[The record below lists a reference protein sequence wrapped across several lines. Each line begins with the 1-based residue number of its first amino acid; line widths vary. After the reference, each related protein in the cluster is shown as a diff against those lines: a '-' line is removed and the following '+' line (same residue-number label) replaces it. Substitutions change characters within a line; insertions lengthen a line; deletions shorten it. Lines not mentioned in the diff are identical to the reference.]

1 VVNLAETFG
10 VETDSNRFMRND
22 SKARLPSKA
31 TTGSAA
37 YDVFPL
43 DDITIPPHTRQTIP
57 TGLSYDMPSNIYAQL
72 MPQSGI
78 SSKQLLD
85 VIPRVLDSDYRGDI
99 KVLLHNH
106 SDKPVTLKPDQAMAQ
121 ILFLPLSN
129 LPKGI
134 C

>member
-1 VVNLAETFG
+1 
-10 VETDSNRFMRND
+10 
-22 SKARLPSKA
+22 
-31 TTGSAA
+31 
-37 YDVFPL
+37 
-43 DDITIPPHTRQTIP
+43 
-57 TGLSYDMPSNIYAQL
+57 MPSNIYAQL
-72 MPQSGI
+72 MLQSGI